1 MFVSVAVPVA
11 VMLTP
16 MLPVAFTVNV
26 VLITAAWALAHTSR
40 AKAKLENVRFIGLLE
55 SSTRE
60 TQEYGEIQLMQ
71 HSAAPHSGGLTL
83 RVYIGHRSPS
93 TGNPLSGARLESG
106 ETVGFLFCGQYPS
119 VCSTLGWE

>member
-71 HSAAPHSGGLTL
+71 HSAAPPFRRADLKSL
-83 RVYIGHRSPS
+83 HRSQVP
-93 TGNPLSGARLESG
+93 
-106 ETVGFLFCGQYPS
+106 VYPHPIIF
-119 VCSTLGWE
+119 G